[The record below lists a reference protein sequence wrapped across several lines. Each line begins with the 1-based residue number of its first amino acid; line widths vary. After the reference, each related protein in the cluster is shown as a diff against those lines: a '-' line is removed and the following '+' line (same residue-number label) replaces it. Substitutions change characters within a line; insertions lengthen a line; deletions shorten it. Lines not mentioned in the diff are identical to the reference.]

1 MLASPFYLHTWKK
14 FVDEG
19 VLDSNRINERIS
31 ESWHRCKQANVN
43 PHMNKGQKILSSN
56 FFQDQKKKSEIFL
69 DIAIPQLQN
78 MRRTIDELQMM
89 ALLIDPDGYVLSLS
103 GNQQTLK
110 RAKHINFIEGVKWT
124 EAAVGTNAIGT
135 ALQIE
140 EAIMISG
147 TEHYSVASHSWS
159 CAAAPIHN
167 DDGKLIGVLDF
178 SCPIEFSHPY
188 MLGMVTSIAHAI
200 ERECSIRVHQNEL
213 HLIHRF
219 LDVIDSDEQVVIC
232 NHRDVIVSASKK
244 VRERVS
250 NWSRMKL
257 EDLMQNGLKPK
268 LEVPIYSN
276 DRMIG
281 KCIYVKENKQGNV
294 FSTSPFINGVTFPG
308 VIGTSN
314 AFQHTLEEIK
324 LVSPTDASV
333 YVCGETGVGKEYV
346 ARAIHENSSRKNGP
360 FIAVNCGSLPKELM
374 ESELFGYAE
383 GAFTGARRQG
393 YKGKFEQADGGTIFL
408 DEIGEV
414 PPEMQVALL
423 RVLQERIVTPIG
435 SSKEVPVNIRI
446 ITATHKDLLRLV
458 EEGKFRQDLYY
469 RLHVYPLYVPSLI
482 ERKEDIPYFI
492 QDFCRRKN
500 WNVVF
505 PKNICNQLSQHA
517 WPGNI
522 RELLNVLERIYILS
536 QGREICGKQISFLLQ
551 TMMGNQNQLEL
562 QAENKTEHTLNFRE
576 KIQRD
581 SMIEALEKTNG
592 NVSLAS
598 KLLDVPRSTF
608 YKRMQKY
615 KLKSRFL

>member
-14 FVDEG
+14 FVNEG
-19 VLDSNRINERIS
+19 VLDSNRINQRIS

-43 PHMNKGQKILSSN
+43 PHMNKGQKVLSSN
-56 FFQDQKKKSEIFL
+56 IFREQKKKSEIFL
-69 DIAIPQLQN
+69 DIALPQIQN
-78 MRRTIDELQMM
+78 MRKTIDELQMM

-103 GNQQTLK
+103 GNKQTLK

-135 ALQIE
+135 ALEIE

-147 TEHYSVASHSWS
+147 TEHYSVVSHSWS

-167 DDGKLIGVLDF
+167 DDGKLIGILDF

-232 NHRDVIVSASKK
+232 NHRDVIVSASKS
-244 VRERVS
+244 VRERVT

-257 EDLMQNGLKPK
+257 EDLVHHGLETK
-268 LEVPIYSN
+268 LEIPVYSN
-276 DRMIG
+276 ERMIG
-281 KCIYVKENKQGNV
+281 KCMYLKENKQMNTYSA
-294 FSTSPFINGVTFPG
+294 FTFIKGITFPG
-308 VIGTSN
+308 VTGTSK

-346 ARAIHENSSRKNGP
+346 ARAIHENSPRKDEP

-393 YKGKFEQADGGTIFL
+393 YKGKFEQANGGTLFL

-423 RVLQERIVTPIG
+423 RVLQERTITPIG

-492 QDFCRRKN
+492 QHFCERKN

-505 PKNICNQLSQHA
+505 PKSIYNQFLQHT

-522 RELLNVLERIYILS
+522 RELVNVLERIYILS
-536 QGREICGKQISFLLQ
+536 QGREICEKQVAFLIQ
-551 TMMGNQNQLEL
+551 TMTGNQQQLEL
-562 QAENKTEHTLNFRE
+562 QVENKTEHTLNFRE

-592 NVSLAS
+592 NVSLAA
-598 KLLDVPRSTF
+598 KLLNVPRSTF

-615 KLKSRFL
+615 KL

>member
-14 FVDEG
+14 FIDEG
-19 VLDSNRINERIS
+19 VFDSNRINERIS
-31 ESWHRCKQANVN
+31 ESWHRCRQANVN
-43 PHMNKGQKILSSN
+43 PYMNKGQKILSSN

-69 DIAIPQLQN
+69 DIALPQIQN
-78 MRRTIDELQMM
+78 MRKTIDELQMM

-103 GNQQTLK
+103 GNKQTLK

-135 ALQIE
+135 ALEIE

-232 NHRDVIVSASKK
+232 NHRDVIVSASKS
-244 VRERVS
+244 VRERIN

-257 EDLMQNGLKPK
+257 EELMHHGLETK
-268 LEVPIYSN
+268 LEIPVYSN
-276 DRMIG
+276 ERMIG
-281 KCIYVKENKQGNV
+281 KCMYLKKNKQINTYSAFAFIKGIT
-294 FSTSPFINGVTFPG
+294 FSGVT
-308 VIGTSN
+308 GTSK

-346 ARAIHENSSRKNGP
+346 ARAIHENSLRKDGP

-374 ESELFGYAE
+374 ESELFGYVE

-393 YKGKFEQADGGTIFL
+393 YKGKFEQAHGGTLFL

-423 RVLQERIVTPIG
+423 RVLQERTITPIG

-482 ERKEDIPYFI
+482 ERKEDISYFI
-492 QDFCRRKN
+492 QHFCERKN

-505 PKNICNQLSQHA
+505 PKSICNQFLQHT

-522 RELLNVLERIYILS
+522 RELVNVLERIYILS
-536 QGREICGKQISFLLQ
+536 QGREICEKQVAFLLQ
-551 TMMGNQNQLEL
+551 TMMGNQQQLEL
-562 QAENKTEHTLNFRE
+562 QVENKTEHPLNFRE

-581 SMIEALEKTNG
+581 SMIEVLQKTNG
-592 NVSLAS
+592 NVSLAA

-615 KLKSRFL
+615 KL

>member
-14 FVDEG
+14 FVNEG
-19 VLDSNRINERIS
+19 VLDSNRINQRIS

-43 PHMNKGQKILSSN
+43 PHMNKGQKVLSSN
-56 FFQDQKKKSEIFL
+56 IFREQKKKSEIFL
-69 DIAIPQLQN
+69 DIALPQIQN
-78 MRRTIDELQMM
+78 MRKTIDELQMM

-103 GNQQTLK
+103 GNKQTLK

-135 ALQIE
+135 ALEIE

-147 TEHYSVASHSWS
+147 TEHYSVVSHSWS

-167 DDGKLIGVLDF
+167 DDGKLIGILDF

-232 NHRDVIVSASKK
+232 NHRDVIVSASKN
-244 VRERVS
+244 VRERVT

-257 EDLMQNGLKPK
+257 EDLVHHGLETK
-268 LEVPIYSN
+268 LEIPVYSN
-276 DRMIG
+276 ERMIG
-281 KCIYVKENKQGNV
+281 KCMYLKENKQMNTYSA
-294 FSTSPFINGVTFPG
+294 FTFIKGITFPG
-308 VIGTSN
+308 VTGTSK

-346 ARAIHENSSRKNGP
+346 ARAIHENSPRKDEP

-393 YKGKFEQADGGTIFL
+393 YKGKFEQANGGTLFL

-414 PPEMQVALL
+414 SPEMQVALL
-423 RVLQERIVTPIG
+423 RVLQERTITPIG

-492 QDFCRRKN
+492 QHFCERKN

-505 PKNICNQLSQHA
+505 PKSIYNQFLQHT

-522 RELLNVLERIYILS
+522 RELVNVLERIYILS
-536 QGREICGKQISFLLQ
+536 QGREICEKQVAFLIQ
-551 TMMGNQNQLEL
+551 TMTGNQQQLEL
-562 QAENKTEHTLNFRE
+562 QVENKTEHTLNFRE

-592 NVSLAS
+592 NVSLAA
-598 KLLDVPRSTF
+598 KLLNVPRSTF

-615 KLKSRFL
+615 KL

>member
-14 FVDEG
+14 FINEG

-69 DIAIPQLQN
+69 DIAIPQIQN
-78 MRRTIDELQMM
+78 MRKTIDELQMM

-103 GNQQTLK
+103 GNKQTLK

-135 ALQIE
+135 ALEIE

-147 TEHYSVASHSWS
+147 TEHYSVVSHSWS

-232 NHRDVIVSASKK
+232 NHRDVIVSASKS
-244 VRERVS
+244 VRERIN

-257 EDLMQNGLKPK
+257 EELMHHGLETK
-268 LEVPIYSN
+268 LEIPVYSN
-276 DRMIG
+276 ERMIG
-281 KCIYVKENKQGNV
+281 KCMYLKENEQMNTY
-294 FSTSPFINGVTFPG
+294 SALTFIKGITFPG
-308 VIGTSN
+308 VTGTSR

-346 ARAIHENSSRKNGP
+346 ARAIHENSPRKDGP
-360 FIAVNCGSLPKELM
+360 FIAVNCGSLPKELI

-393 YKGKFEQADGGTIFL
+393 YKGKFEQANGGTLFL

-414 PPEMQVALL
+414 SPEMQVALL
-423 RVLQERIVTPIG
+423 RVLQERTITPIG

-492 QDFCRRKN
+492 QRFCEQKN

-505 PKNICNQLSQHA
+505 PKSICNQFLQHT

-522 RELLNVLERIYILS
+522 RELVNALERIYILS
-536 QGREICGKQISFLLQ
+536 QGREICEKQVALLIQ
-551 TMMGNQNQLEL
+551 TMMGNQQQLEL
-562 QAENKTEHTLNFRE
+562 QVENKTEHTLNFRE

-581 SMIEALEKTNG
+581 SMIEALQKTNG
-592 NVSLAS
+592 NVSLAA

-615 KLKSRFL
+615 KL

>member
-43 PHMNKGQKILSSN
+43 PHMNKGQKILSSDI
-56 FFQDQKKKSEIFL
+56 FQDQKKKSEIFL
-69 DIAIPQLQN
+69 DIAIPQIQN
-78 MRRTIDELQMM
+78 MRKTIDELQMM

-159 CAAAPIHN
+159 CAASPIHN

-232 NHRDVIVSASKK
+232 NHRDVIVSASKR
-244 VRERVS
+244 VRERVC

-257 EDLMQNGLKPK
+257 EDLIHNGLKSK
-268 LEVPIYSN
+268 LEVPVYGN

-281 KCIYVKENKQGNV
+281 KCIYLKENKQANL
-294 FSTSPFINGVTFPG
+294 FSNFPFINGITFPG
-308 VIGTSN
+308 VIGTSSV
-314 AFQHTLEEIK
+314 FQHTLEEIK

-346 ARAIHENSSRKNGP
+346 ARAIHENSPRKNGP

-423 RVLQERIVTPIG
+423 RVLQERTVTPIG

-492 QDFCRRKN
+492 QHFCERKD

-505 PKNICNQLSQHA
+505 PKSICNQFLQHT

-536 QGREICGKQISFLLQ
+536 QGREICEKQISFLLQ
-551 TMMGNQNQLEL
+551 TMMGNQHQLEL

-592 NVSLAS
+592 NVSLAA

-608 YKRMQKY
+608 YKRMQKFR
-615 KLKSRFL
+615 L

>member
-14 FVDEG
+14 FIDKG

-56 FFQDQKKKSEIFL
+56 IFQEQKKKSEIFL
-69 DIAIPQLQN
+69 DIALPQIQN
-78 MRRTIDELQMM
+78 MRKTIDELQMM

-103 GNQQTLK
+103 GNKQTLK

-135 ALQIE
+135 ALEIE

-167 DDGKLIGVLDF
+167 DDGKLIGILDF

-232 NHRDVIVSASKK
+232 NHRDVIVSASKS
-244 VRERVS
+244 VRERVT

-257 EDLMQNGLKPK
+257 EDLMRYGLETK
-268 LEVPIYSN
+268 LEIPVYSN
-276 DRMIG
+276 ERMIG
-281 KCIYVKENKQGNV
+281 KCMYLKENKQMNTYSAFTFIKGIT
-294 FSTSPFINGVTFPG
+294 FSGVT
-308 VIGTSN
+308 GTSK

-346 ARAIHENSSRKNGP
+346 ARAIHENSPRKDGP

-393 YKGKFEQADGGTIFL
+393 YKGKFEQANGGTLFL

-414 PPEMQVALL
+414 PSEMQVALL
-423 RVLQERIVTPIG
+423 RVLQERTITPIG

-446 ITATHKDLLRLV
+446 ITATHKDLLRLA

-469 RLHVYPLYVPSLI
+469 RLHVYPLYVPSLL

-492 QDFCRRKN
+492 QHFCERKN

-505 PKNICNQLSQHA
+505 PKSICNQFLQHT

-522 RELLNVLERIYILS
+522 RELVNVLERIYILS
-536 QGREICGKQISFLLQ
+536 QGREICEKQVAFLLQ
-551 TMMGNQNQLEL
+551 TMMGNQQQLEL
-562 QAENKTEHTLNFRE
+562 QVENKTEHTLNFRE

-581 SMIEALEKTNG
+581 SMIEALQKTNG
-592 NVSLAS
+592 NVSLAA

-608 YKRMQKY
+608 YKRMQKFN
-615 KLKSRFL
+615 L

>member
-14 FVDEG
+14 FINEG

-69 DIAIPQLQN
+69 DIAIPQIQN
-78 MRRTIDELQMM
+78 MRKTIDELQMM

-103 GNQQTLK
+103 GNKQTLK

-135 ALQIE
+135 ALEIE

-147 TEHYSVASHSWS
+147 TEHYSVVSHSWS

-232 NHRDVIVSASKK
+232 NHRDVIVSASKS
-244 VRERVS
+244 VRERIN

-257 EDLMQNGLKPK
+257 EELMHHGLETK
-268 LEVPIYSN
+268 LEIPVYSN
-276 DRMIG
+276 ERMIG
-281 KCIYVKENKQGNV
+281 KCMYLKENEQMNTY
-294 FSTSPFINGVTFPG
+294 SALTFIKGITFPG
-308 VIGTSN
+308 VTGTSR

-346 ARAIHENSSRKNGP
+346 ARAIHENSPRKDGP
-360 FIAVNCGSLPKELM
+360 FIAVNCGSLPKELI

-393 YKGKFEQADGGTIFL
+393 YKGKFEQANGGTLFL

-423 RVLQERIVTPIG
+423 RVLQERTITPIG

-458 EEGKFRQDLYY
+458 EEGNFRQDLYY

-492 QDFCRRKN
+492 QHFCERKN

-505 PKNICNQLSQHA
+505 PKSICNQFSQHK

-536 QGREICGKQISFLLQ
+536 QGREICEKQICFLLQ
-551 TMMGNQNQLEL
+551 TMMGNQQQLEL
-562 QAENKTEHTLNFRE
+562 QVENKTEHTLNFRE

-581 SMIEALEKTNG
+581 SMIEALQKTNG
-592 NVSLAS
+592 NVSLAA

-615 KLKSRFL
+615 KL

>member
-14 FVDEG
+14 FVNEG
-19 VLDSNRINERIS
+19 VLDSNRINQRIS

-43 PHMNKGQKILSSN
+43 PYMNKGQKVLSSN
-56 FFQDQKKKSEIFL
+56 IFREQKKKSEIFL
-69 DIAIPQLQN
+69 DIALPQIQN
-78 MRRTIDELQMM
+78 MRKTIDELQMM

-103 GNQQTLK
+103 GNKQTLK

-124 EAAVGTNAIGT
+124 EAAVGTNAMGT
-135 ALQIE
+135 ALEIE

-147 TEHYSVASHSWS
+147 TEHYSVVSHSWS

-167 DDGKLIGVLDF
+167 DDGKLIGILDF

-232 NHRDVIVSASKK
+232 NHRDVIVSASKS
-244 VRERVS
+244 VRERVT

-257 EDLMQNGLKPK
+257 EDLVHHGLETK
-268 LEVPIYSN
+268 LEIPVYSN
-276 DRMIG
+276 ERMIG
-281 KCIYVKENKQGNV
+281 KCMYLKENKQMNTYSA
-294 FSTSPFINGVTFPG
+294 FTFIKGITFPG
-308 VIGTSN
+308 VTGTSK

-346 ARAIHENSSRKNGP
+346 ARAIHENSPRKDGP

-393 YKGKFEQADGGTIFL
+393 YKGKFEQANGGTLFL

-423 RVLQERIVTPIG
+423 RVLQERTITPIG

-492 QDFCRRKN
+492 QHFCERKN

-505 PKNICNQLSQHA
+505 PKSIYNQFLQHT

-522 RELLNVLERIYILS
+522 RELVNVLERIYILS
-536 QGREICGKQISFLLQ
+536 QGREICEKQVAFLIQ
-551 TMMGNQNQLEL
+551 TMTGNQQQLEL
-562 QAENKTEHTLNFRE
+562 QVENKTEHTLNFRE

-592 NVSLAS
+592 NVSLAA
-598 KLLDVPRSTF
+598 KLLNVPRSTF
-608 YKRMQKY
+608 YKRMQKH
-615 KLKSRFL
+615 KL

>member
-14 FVDEG
+14 FVNEG
-19 VLDSNRINERIS
+19 VLDSNRINQRIS

-43 PHMNKGQKILSSN
+43 PHMNKGQKVLSSN
-56 FFQDQKKKSEIFL
+56 IFREQKKKSEIFL
-69 DIAIPQLQN
+69 DIALPQIQN
-78 MRRTIDELQMM
+78 MRKTIDELQMM

-103 GNQQTLK
+103 GNKQTLK

-135 ALQIE
+135 ALEIE

-147 TEHYSVASHSWS
+147 TEHYSVVSHSWS

-167 DDGKLIGVLDF
+167 DDGKLIGILDF

-232 NHRDVIVSASKK
+232 NHRDVIVSASKS
-244 VRERVS
+244 VRERVT

-257 EDLMQNGLKPK
+257 EDLVHHGLETK
-268 LEVPIYSN
+268 LEIPVYSN
-276 DRMIG
+276 ERMIG
-281 KCIYVKENKQGNV
+281 KCMYLKENKQMNTYSA
-294 FSTSPFINGVTFPG
+294 FTFIKGITFPG
-308 VIGTSN
+308 VTGTSK

-346 ARAIHENSSRKNGP
+346 ARAIHENSPRKDGP

-393 YKGKFEQADGGTIFL
+393 YKGKFEQANGGTLFL

-423 RVLQERIVTPIG
+423 RVLQERTITPIG

-492 QDFCRRKN
+492 QHFCERKN

-505 PKNICNQLSQHA
+505 PKSIYNQFLQHT

-522 RELLNVLERIYILS
+522 RELVNVLERIYILS
-536 QGREICGKQISFLLQ
+536 QGREICEKQVAFLIQ
-551 TMMGNQNQLEL
+551 TMTGNQQQLEL
-562 QAENKTEHTLNFRE
+562 QVENKTEHTLNFRE

-581 SMIEALEKTNG
+581 SMIEALQKTNG
-592 NVSLAS
+592 NVSLAA

-615 KLKSRFL
+615 KL

>member
-14 FVDEG
+14 FINEG

-31 ESWHRCKQANVN
+31 ESWYRCKQANVN

-56 FFQDQKKKSEIFL
+56 IFQDQKKKSEIFL
-69 DIAIPQLQN
+69 DIALPQIQN
-78 MRRTIDELQMM
+78 MRKTIDELQMM

-103 GNQQTLK
+103 GNKQTLK

-135 ALQIE
+135 ALEIE

-147 TEHYSVASHSWS
+147 TEHYSVVSHSWS

-232 NHRDVIVSASKK
+232 NHRDVIVSASKS
-244 VRERVS
+244 VRERVT

-257 EDLMQNGLKPK
+257 EELVHHGLETK
-268 LEVPIYSN
+268 LEIPVYSN
-276 DRMIG
+276 ERMIG
-281 KCIYVKENKQGNV
+281 KCMYLKENKQMNTY
-294 FSTSPFINGVTFPG
+294 STFTFIKGITFPG
-308 VIGTSN
+308 VTGTSK

-346 ARAIHENSSRKNGP
+346 ARAIHENSPRKDGP

-393 YKGKFEQADGGTIFL
+393 YKGKFEQANGGTLFL

-423 RVLQERIVTPIG
+423 RVLQERTITPIG
-435 SSKEVPVNIRI
+435 SSKLVPVNIRI

-492 QDFCRRKN
+492 QHFCEQKN

-505 PKNICNQLSQHA
+505 PKSIYNQFLQHT

-522 RELLNVLERIYILS
+522 RELVNVLERIYILS
-536 QGREICGKQISFLLQ
+536 QGREICEKQVAFLLQ
-551 TMMGNQNQLEL
+551 TMMGNQQQLEL
-562 QAENKTEHTLNFRE
+562 QVETKTEQTLHFRE

-581 SMIEALEKTNG
+581 SMIEALQKTNG
-592 NVSLAS
+592 NVSLAA
-598 KLLDVPRSTF
+598 KLLNVPRSTF

-615 KLKSRFL
+615 KL

>member
-31 ESWHRCKQANVN
+31 ESWYRCKQANVN
-43 PHMNKGQKILSSN
+43 PHMNKGQKILSSDI
-56 FFQDQKKKSEIFL
+56 FQDQKKKSEIFL
-69 DIAIPQLQN
+69 DIAIPQIQN
-78 MRRTIDELQMM
+78 MRKTIDELQMM

-103 GNQQTLK
+103 GNKQTLQ
-110 RAKHINFIEGVKWT
+110 RAKHINFVEGVKWT

-135 ALQIE
+135 ALEIE

-213 HLIHRF
+213 QLIHRF
-219 LDVIDSDEQVVIC
+219 LDVIDSNEQVVIC
-232 NHRDVIVSASKK
+232 NHRDVIVSASKR
-244 VRERVS
+244 VRERVC

-257 EDLMQNGLKPK
+257 EDLMHYGLKTK
-268 LEVPIYSN
+268 LEVPVYSN
-276 DRMIG
+276 NRMIG
-281 KCIYVKENKQGNV
+281 KCIYVKENKQV
-294 FSTSPFINGVTFPG
+294 KSFSTSPFINGITFPG
-308 VIGTSN
+308 VIGTSS

-346 ARAIHENSSRKNGP
+346 ARAIHENSPRKDGP

-423 RVLQERIVTPIG
+423 RVLQERTVTPIG

-469 RLHVYPLYVPSLI
+469 RLHVYPLYVPTLI

-492 QDFCRRKN
+492 KHFCEQKN

-505 PKNICNQLSQHA
+505 PKSICNQFYQHT

-536 QGREICGKQISFLLQ
+536 QGQEICEKQISFLLQ
-551 TMMGNQNQLEL
+551 TMMGNQHQLAL
-562 QAENKTEHTLNFRE
+562 QAENKIENTLNFRE
-576 KIQRD
+576 RIQRD

-592 NVSLAS
+592 NVSLAA

-615 KLKSRFL
+615 KL

>member
-1 MLASPFYLHTWKK
+1 
-14 FVDEG
+14 
-19 VLDSNRINERIS
+19 RINERIS
-31 ESWHRCKQANVN
+31 ESWHRCRQANVN
-43 PHMNKGQKILSSN
+43 PYMNKGQKILSSN
-56 FFQDQKKKSEIFL
+56 VFQEQKKKSEIFL
-69 DIAIPQLQN
+69 DIALPQIQN
-78 MRRTIDELQMM
+78 MRKTIDELQMM

-103 GNQQTLK
+103 GNKQTLK

-135 ALQIE
+135 ALEIE

-232 NHRDVIVSASKK
+232 NHRDVIVSASKS
-244 VRERVS
+244 VRERIN

-257 EDLMQNGLKPK
+257 EELMHHGLETK
-268 LEVPIYSN
+268 LEIPVYSN
-276 DRMIG
+276 ERMIG
-281 KCIYVKENKQGNV
+281 KCMYLKKNKQINTYSAFAFIKGIT
-294 FSTSPFINGVTFPG
+294 FSGVT
-308 VIGTSN
+308 GTSK

-346 ARAIHENSSRKNGP
+346 ARAIHENSPRKDGP

-374 ESELFGYAE
+374 ESELFGYVE

-393 YKGKFEQADGGTIFL
+393 YKGKFEQAHGGTLFL

-423 RVLQERIVTPIG
+423 RVLQERTITPIG

-482 ERKEDIPYFI
+482 ERKEDISYFI
-492 QDFCRRKN
+492 QHFCERKN

-505 PKNICNQLSQHA
+505 PKSICNQFLQHT

-522 RELLNVLERIYILS
+522 RELVNVLERIYILS
-536 QGREICGKQISFLLQ
+536 QGREICEKQVAFLLQ
-551 TMMGNQNQLEL
+551 TMMGNQQQLEL
-562 QAENKTEHTLNFRE
+562 QVENKTEHPLNFRE

-581 SMIEALEKTNG
+581 SMIEVLQKTNG
-592 NVSLAS
+592 NVSLAA

-615 KLKSRFL
+615 KL

>member
-14 FVDEG
+14 FVNEG
-19 VLDSNRINERIS
+19 VLDSNRINQRIS

-43 PHMNKGQKILSSN
+43 PHMNKGQKVLSSN
-56 FFQDQKKKSEIFL
+56 IFREQKKKSEIFF
-69 DIAIPQLQN
+69 DIALPQIQN
-78 MRRTIDELQMM
+78 MRKTIDELQMM

-103 GNQQTLK
+103 GNKQTLK

-135 ALQIE
+135 ALEIE

-147 TEHYSVASHSWS
+147 TEHYSVVSHSWS

-167 DDGKLIGVLDF
+167 DDGKLIGILDF

-232 NHRDVIVSASKK
+232 NHRDVIVSASKS
-244 VRERVS
+244 VRERVT

-257 EDLMQNGLKPK
+257 EDLVHHGLETK
-268 LEVPIYSN
+268 LEIPVYSN
-276 DRMIG
+276 ERMIG
-281 KCIYVKENKQGNV
+281 KCMYLKENKQMNTYSA
-294 FSTSPFINGVTFPG
+294 FTFIKGTTFPG
-308 VIGTSN
+308 VTGTSK

-346 ARAIHENSSRKNGP
+346 ARAIHENSPRKDGP

-393 YKGKFEQADGGTIFL
+393 YKGKFEQANGGTLFL

-423 RVLQERIVTPIG
+423 RVLQERTITPIG

-469 RLHVYPLYVPSLI
+469 RLHVYPLYVPSLL

-492 QDFCRRKN
+492 QHFCERKN

-505 PKNICNQLSQHA
+505 PKSICNQFLQHT

-522 RELLNVLERIYILS
+522 RELVNVLERIYILS
-536 QGREICGKQISFLLQ
+536 QGREICEKQVAFLIQ
-551 TMMGNQNQLEL
+551 TMMGNQQQLEL
-562 QAENKTEHTLNFRE
+562 QVENKTEHTLNFRK

-581 SMIEALEKTNG
+581 SMIEALQKTNG
-592 NVSLAS
+592 NVSLAA

-615 KLKSRFL
+615 KL

>member
-19 VLDSNRINERIS
+19 VLDSNRINDRIS
-31 ESWHRCKQANVN
+31 ESWYRCKQANVN
-43 PHMNKGQKILSSN
+43 PHMNKGQKIFSSN
-56 FFQDQKKKSEIFL
+56 VFQDQKKKSEIFL
-69 DIAIPQLQN
+69 DIAIPQIQN
-78 MRRTIDELQMM
+78 MRKTIDELQMM

-232 NHRDVIVSASKK
+232 NHRDVIVSASKS

-268 LEVPIYSN
+268 LEVPVYSN

-281 KCIYVKENKQGNV
+281 KCIYVKVNKQGNV
-294 FSTSPFINGVTFPG
+294 FSTSPFISGITFHG

-346 ARAIHENSSRKNGP
+346 ARAIHENSPRKNGP

-423 RVLQERIVTPIG
+423 RVLQERTVTPIG
-435 SSKEVPVNIRI
+435 GSKEVPVNIRI

-492 QDFCRRKN
+492 QHFCKQKD

-505 PKNICNQLSQHA
+505 PKRICNQFSQHT

-536 QGREICGKQISFLLQ
+536 QGREICEKQISFLLQ
-551 TMMGNQNQLEL
+551 TMMGNQHQLAL
-562 QAENKTEHTLNFRE
+562 QAENKTEHTLNSRE

-592 NVSLAS
+592 NVSLAA

-615 KLKSRFL
+615 KL

>member
-14 FVDEG
+14 FINEG

-43 PHMNKGQKILSSN
+43 PHMNKGQKILSSI

-69 DIAIPQLQN
+69 DIAIPQIQN
-78 MRRTIDELQMM
+78 MRKTIDELQMM

-103 GNQQTLK
+103 GNKQTLK

-135 ALQIE
+135 ALEIE

-147 TEHYSVASHSWS
+147 TEHYSVVSHSWS

-232 NHRDVIVSASKK
+232 NHRDVIVSASKS
-244 VRERVS
+244 VRERIN

-257 EDLMQNGLKPK
+257 EELMHHGLETK
-268 LEVPIYSN
+268 LEIPVYSN
-276 DRMIG
+276 ERMIG
-281 KCIYVKENKQGNV
+281 KCMYLKENEQMNTY
-294 FSTSPFINGVTFPG
+294 SALTFIKGITFPG
-308 VIGTSN
+308 VTGTSR

-346 ARAIHENSSRKNGP
+346 ARAIHENSPRKDGP
-360 FIAVNCGSLPKELM
+360 FIAVNCGSLPKELI

-393 YKGKFEQADGGTIFL
+393 YKGKFEQANGGTLFL

-414 PPEMQVALL
+414 SPEMQVALL
-423 RVLQERIVTPIG
+423 RVLQERTITPIG

-492 QDFCRRKN
+492 QHFCEQKN

-505 PKNICNQLSQHA
+505 PKSICNQFLQHT

-522 RELLNVLERIYILS
+522 RELVNALERIYILS
-536 QGREICGKQISFLLQ
+536 QGREICEKQVALLIQ
-551 TMMGNQNQLEL
+551 TMMGNQQQLEL
-562 QAENKTEHTLNFRE
+562 QVENKTEHTLNFRE

-581 SMIEALEKTNG
+581 SMIEALQKTNG
-592 NVSLAS
+592 NVSLAA

-615 KLKSRFL
+615 KL

>member
-14 FVDEG
+14 FINEG

-43 PHMNKGQKILSSN
+43 PHMNKGQKILSSI

-69 DIAIPQLQN
+69 DIAIPQIQN
-78 MRRTIDELQMM
+78 MRKTIDELQMM

-103 GNQQTLK
+103 GNKQTLK

-135 ALQIE
+135 ALEIE

-232 NHRDVIVSASKK
+232 NHRDVIVSASKS
-244 VRERVS
+244 VRERIN

-257 EDLMQNGLKPK
+257 EELMHHGLETK
-268 LEVPIYSN
+268 LEIPVYSN
-276 DRMIG
+276 ERMIG
-281 KCIYVKENKQGNV
+281 KCMYLKENKQMNTY
-294 FSTSPFINGVTFPG
+294 SALTFIKGITFPG
-308 VIGTSN
+308 VTGTSK

-324 LVSPTDASV
+324 LVSPTEASV

-346 ARAIHENSSRKNGP
+346 ARAIHENSPRKDGP

-393 YKGKFEQADGGTIFL
+393 YKGKFEQANGGTLFL

-423 RVLQERIVTPIG
+423 RVLQERTITPIG

-492 QDFCRRKN
+492 QHFCERKN

-505 PKNICNQLSQHA
+505 PKSICNQFLQHT

-522 RELLNVLERIYILS
+522 RELVNALERIYILS
-536 QGREICGKQISFLLQ
+536 QGREICEKQVALLIQ
-551 TMMGNQNQLEL
+551 TMMGNQQQLEL
-562 QAENKTEHTLNFRE
+562 QVENKTEHTLNFRE

-581 SMIEALEKTNG
+581 SMIEALQKTNG
-592 NVSLAS
+592 NVSLAA

-615 KLKSRFL
+615 KL

>member
-31 ESWHRCKQANVN
+31 ESWYRCKQANVN

-56 FFQDQKKKSEIFL
+56 IFQDQKKKSEIFL
-69 DIAIPQLQN
+69 DIAIPQIQN
-78 MRRTIDELQMM
+78 MRKTIDELQMM

-103 GNQQTLK
+103 GNEQTLK

-135 ALQIE
+135 ALEIE

-219 LDVIDSDEQVVIC
+219 LDVIDSNEQVVIC
-232 NHRDVIVSASKK
+232 NHRNVIVSASKRI
-244 VRERVS
+244 RERVT

-257 EDLMQNGLKPK
+257 EDLMYYGLKTK
-268 LEVPIYSN
+268 LEVPVYSN
-276 DRMIG
+276 NRMIG
-281 KCIYVKENKQGNV
+281 KCIYVKENKQEKV
-294 FSTSPFINGVTFPG
+294 FSTSLFINGITFPG
-308 VIGTSN
+308 VIGTSD

-346 ARAIHENSSRKNGP
+346 ARAIHENSPRKNGP
-360 FIAVNCGSLPKELM
+360 FIAVNCGALPKELM

-423 RVLQERIVTPIG
+423 RVLQERTVTPIG

-492 QDFCRRKN
+492 QHFCERKN

-505 PKNICNQLSQHA
+505 PKSICNQFSQHT

-522 RELLNVLERIYILS
+522 RELLNALERIYILS
-536 QGREICGKQISFLLQ
+536 QGREICEKQISFLLQ
-551 TMMGNQNQLEL
+551 TMMRNQHQLEL
-562 QAENKTEHTLNFRE
+562 QTENKTEDTLNFRE

-592 NVSLAS
+592 NVSLAA

-615 KLKSRFL
+615 EL

>member
-14 FVDEG
+14 FIDEG
-19 VLDSNRINERIS
+19 VLDSNRMNERIS

-56 FFQDQKKKSEIFL
+56 IFQDQKKKSEIFL

-78 MRRTIDELQMM
+78 MRKTIDELQMM
-89 ALLIDPDGYVLSLS
+89 ALLINPDGYVLSLS

-188 MLGMVTSIAHAI
+188 MLGIVTSIAHAI

-257 EDLMQNGLKPK
+257 EDLMQHGLKPK
-268 LEVPIYSN
+268 LEVPVYSN

-281 KCIYVKENKQGNV
+281 KCIYVQENKQGNL
-294 FSTSPFINGVTFPG
+294 FSASPFINGITFPG

-346 ARAIHENSSRKNGP
+346 ARAIHENSPRKNGP

-423 RVLQERIVTPIG
+423 RVLQERTVTPIG

-492 QDFCRRKN
+492 QDFCERKN

-505 PKNICNQLSQHA
+505 PKSICNQFSQHK

-536 QGREICGKQISFLLQ
+536 QGREICEKQISFLLQ
-551 TMMGNQNQLEL
+551 TMMGNQHQLAL
-562 QAENKTEHTLNFRE
+562 QTENKTEHTLNFRE

-592 NVSLAS
+592 NVSLAA

-615 KLKSRFL
+615 KL

>member
-56 FFQDQKKKSEIFL
+56 IFQDQKKKSEIFL

-78 MRRTIDELQMM
+78 MRKTIDELQMM

-135 ALQIE
+135 AIQIE

-232 NHRDVIVSASKK
+232 NHRDVIVSASKS

-257 EDLMQNGLKPK
+257 EDLMQYGLKSK
-268 LEVPIYSN
+268 LEVPVYSN

-281 KCIYVKENKQGNV
+281 KCMYVKEHKQGNV
-294 FSTSPFINGVTFPG
+294 FSTSSFINGINFPG

-346 ARAIHENSSRKNGP
+346 ARAIHENSPRKNGP

-393 YKGKFEQADGGTIFL
+393 YKGKFEQADEGTIFL

-423 RVLQERIVTPIG
+423 RVLQERTVTPIG
-435 SSKEVPVNIRI
+435 SSKEVPLNIRI

-492 QDFCRRKN
+492 EHFCERKN

-505 PKNICNQLSQHA
+505 PKSICNQFLQHT

-536 QGREICGKQISFLLQ
+536 QGREICEKQIFFLLQ
-551 TMMGNQNQLEL
+551 TMMGNQHQLTL

-581 SMIEALEKTNG
+581 SMIEALEKTKG
-592 NVSLAS
+592 NVSLAA

-608 YKRMQKY
+608 YKRMQKF
-615 KLKSRFL
+615 KL

>member
-14 FVDEG
+14 FIDEG
-19 VLDSNRINERIS
+19 VFDSNRINERIS
-31 ESWHRCKQANVN
+31 ESWHRCRQANVN
-43 PHMNKGQKILSSN
+43 PYMNKGQKILSSN
-56 FFQDQKKKSEIFL
+56 VFQEQKKKSEIFL
-69 DIAIPQLQN
+69 DIALPQIQN
-78 MRRTIDELQMM
+78 MRKTIDELQMM

-103 GNQQTLK
+103 GNKQTLK

-135 ALQIE
+135 ALEIE

-232 NHRDVIVSASKK
+232 NHRDVIVSASKS
-244 VRERVS
+244 VRERIN

-257 EDLMQNGLKPK
+257 EELMHHGLETK
-268 LEVPIYSN
+268 LEIPVYSN
-276 DRMIG
+276 ERMIG
-281 KCIYVKENKQGNV
+281 KCMYLKKNKQINTYSAFAFIKGIT
-294 FSTSPFINGVTFPG
+294 FSGVT
-308 VIGTSN
+308 GTSK

-346 ARAIHENSSRKNGP
+346 ARAIHENSPRKDGP

-374 ESELFGYAE
+374 ESELFGYVE

-393 YKGKFEQADGGTIFL
+393 YKGKFEQANGGTLFL

-423 RVLQERIVTPIG
+423 RVLQERTITPIG

-492 QDFCRRKN
+492 QHFCERKN

-505 PKNICNQLSQHA
+505 PKSICNQFLQHT

-522 RELLNVLERIYILS
+522 RELVNVLERIYILS
-536 QGREICGKQISFLLQ
+536 QGREICEKQVAFLIQ
-551 TMMGNQNQLEL
+551 TMMGNQQQLEL
-562 QAENKTEHTLNFRE
+562 QVENKTEHTLNFRG

-581 SMIEALEKTNG
+581 SMIEALQKTNG
-592 NVSLAS
+592 NVSLAA

-615 KLKSRFL
+615 KL

>member
-14 FVDEG
+14 FIDEG
-19 VLDSNRINERIS
+19 VLDSNRMNERIS

-56 FFQDQKKKSEIFL
+56 IFQDQKKKSEIFL

-78 MRRTIDELQMM
+78 MRKTIDELQMM

-188 MLGMVTSIAHAI
+188 MLGIVTSIAHAI

-257 EDLMQNGLKPK
+257 EDLMQHGLKPK
-268 LEVPIYSN
+268 LEVPVYSN

-281 KCIYVKENKQGNV
+281 KCIYVQENKQGNL
-294 FSTSPFINGVTFPG
+294 FSASPFINGITFPG

-346 ARAIHENSSRKNGP
+346 ARAIHENSPRKNGP

-423 RVLQERIVTPIG
+423 RVLQERTVTPIG

-492 QDFCRRKN
+492 QDFCERKN

-505 PKNICNQLSQHA
+505 PKSICNQFSQHK

-536 QGREICGKQISFLLQ
+536 QGREICEKQISFLLQ
-551 TMMGNQNQLEL
+551 TMMGNQHQLAL
-562 QAENKTEHTLNFRE
+562 QTENKTEHTLNFRE

-592 NVSLAS
+592 NVSLAA

-615 KLKSRFL
+615 KL

>member
-19 VLDSNRINERIS
+19 VLDSNRMNERIS
-31 ESWHRCKQANVN
+31 ESWYRCKQANVN

-56 FFQDQKKKSEIFL
+56 IFQDQKKKSEIFL
-69 DIAIPQLQN
+69 DIAIPQIQN
-78 MRRTIDELQMM
+78 MRKTIDELQMM

-147 TEHYSVASHSWS
+147 TEHYSIASHSWS

-232 NHRDVIVSASKK
+232 NHRDVIVSASKS

-268 LEVPIYSN
+268 LEVPVYSK

-294 FSTSPFINGVTFPG
+294 FSTSPFINGITFPG

-314 AFQHTLEEIK
+314 VFQHTLEEIK

-346 ARAIHENSSRKNGP
+346 ARAIHENSPRKNGP

-423 RVLQERIVTPIG
+423 RVLQERTVTPIG

-469 RLHVYPLYVPSLI
+469 RLHVYPLYVPTLI

-492 QDFCRRKN
+492 KHFCEQKN

-505 PKNICNQLSQHA
+505 PKSICNQFYQHT

-522 RELLNVLERIYILS
+522 RELINALERIYILS
-536 QGREICGKQISFLLQ
+536 QGREIYEKQISFLLQ
-551 TMMGNQNQLEL
+551 TMIGNQHQLAL
-562 QAENKTEHTLNFRE
+562 QVENKPEHTLNFRE

-592 NVSLAS
+592 NVSLAA

-615 KLKSRFL
+615 KL

>member
-14 FVDEG
+14 FINEG

-43 PHMNKGQKILSSN
+43 PHMNKGQKILSSS

-69 DIAIPQLQN
+69 DIAIPQIQN
-78 MRRTIDELQMM
+78 MRKTIDELQMM

-103 GNQQTLK
+103 GNKQTLK

-135 ALQIE
+135 ALEIE

-147 TEHYSVASHSWS
+147 TEHYSVVSHSWS

-232 NHRDVIVSASKK
+232 NHRDVIVSASKS
-244 VRERVS
+244 VRERIN

-257 EDLMQNGLKPK
+257 EELMHHGLETK
-268 LEVPIYSN
+268 LEIPVYGN
-276 DRMIG
+276 ERMIG
-281 KCIYVKENKQGNV
+281 KCMYLKENEQMNTY
-294 FSTSPFINGVTFPG
+294 SALTFIKGITFPG
-308 VIGTSN
+308 VTGTSR

-346 ARAIHENSSRKNGP
+346 ARAIHENSPRKDGP
-360 FIAVNCGSLPKELM
+360 FIAVNCGSLPKELI

-393 YKGKFEQADGGTIFL
+393 YKGKFEQANGGTLFL

-423 RVLQERIVTPIG
+423 RVLQERTITPIG

-492 QDFCRRKN
+492 QHFCEQKN

-505 PKNICNQLSQHA
+505 PKSICNQFLQHT

-522 RELLNVLERIYILS
+522 RELVNALERIYILS
-536 QGREICGKQISFLLQ
+536 QGREICEKQVALLIQ
-551 TMMGNQNQLEL
+551 TMMGNQQQLEL
-562 QAENKTEHTLNFRE
+562 QVENKTEHTLNFRE
-576 KIQRD
+576 KIKRD
-581 SMIEALEKTNG
+581 SMIEALQKTNG
-592 NVSLAS
+592 NVSLAA

-615 KLKSRFL
+615 KL

>member
-1 MLASPFYLHTWKK
+1 
-14 FVDEG
+14 
-19 VLDSNRINERIS
+19 
-31 ESWHRCKQANVN
+31 
-43 PHMNKGQKILSSN
+43 MNKGQKILSSN
-56 FFQDQKKKSEIFL
+56 IFQDQKKKSEIFL
-69 DIAIPQLQN
+69 DIAIPQIQN
-78 MRRTIDELQMM
+78 MRKTIDELQMM

-103 GNQQTLK
+103 GNEQTLK

-135 ALQIE
+135 ALEIE

-257 EDLMQNGLKPK
+257 EDLIQNGLKPK
-268 LEVPIYSN
+268 LEVPVYSN

-294 FSTSPFINGVTFPG
+294 LSTSPFINGITFPG

-346 ARAIHENSSRKNGP
+346 ARAIHENSPRKNGP

-383 GAFTGARRQG
+383 GAFTGARRHG

-423 RVLQERIVTPIG
+423 RVLQERTVTPIG
-435 SSKEVPVNIRI
+435 SSKEIPVNIRI

-492 QDFCRRKN
+492 QHFCERKN
-500 WNVVF
+500 WNVAF
-505 PKNICNQLSQHA
+505 SKSICNQFSQHT

-522 RELLNVLERIYILS
+522 RELLNALERIYILS
-536 QGREICGKQISFLLQ
+536 QGREICEKQISFLLQ
-551 TMMGNQNQLEL
+551 TMMRNQHQLEL
-562 QAENKTEHTLNFRE
+562 QTENKTEDTLNFRE

-592 NVSLAS
+592 NVSLAA

-615 KLKSRFL
+615 KL

>member
-31 ESWHRCKQANVN
+31 ESWYRCKQANVN

-56 FFQDQKKKSEIFL
+56 IFQDQKKKSEIFL
-69 DIAIPQLQN
+69 DIAIPQIQN
-78 MRRTIDELQMM
+78 MRKTIDELQMM

-103 GNQQTLK
+103 GNEQTLK

-135 ALQIE
+135 ALEIE

-268 LEVPIYSN
+268 LEVPVYSN

-294 FSTSPFINGVTFPG
+294 FSTSPFINGITFPG

-346 ARAIHENSSRKNGP
+346 ARAIHENSPRKNGP
-360 FIAVNCGSLPKELM
+360 FIAVNCGALPKELM

-423 RVLQERIVTPIG
+423 RVLQERTVIPIG
-435 SSKEVPVNIRI
+435 GSKEVPVNIRI

-492 QDFCRRKN
+492 QHFCERKN
-500 WNVVF
+500 WNIVF
-505 PKNICNQLSQHA
+505 PKSICNQFSQHT

-522 RELLNVLERIYILS
+522 RELLNALERIYILS
-536 QGREICGKQISFLLQ
+536 QGREICEKQISFLLQ
-551 TMMGNQNQLEL
+551 TMMRNQHQLEL
-562 QAENKTEHTLNFRE
+562 QTENKTEDTLNFRE

-592 NVSLAS
+592 NVSLAA

-615 KLKSRFL
+615 KL

>member
-1 MLASPFYLHTWKK
+1 MLASPFYLHAWKK
-14 FVDEG
+14 FVNEG
-19 VLDSNRINERIS
+19 VLDSNRINQRIS

-43 PHMNKGQKILSSN
+43 PHMNKGQKVLSSHI
-56 FFQDQKKKSEIFL
+56 FREQKKKSEIFL
-69 DIAIPQLQN
+69 DIALPQIQN
-78 MRRTIDELQMM
+78 LRKTIDELQMM

-103 GNQQTLK
+103 GNKQTLK

-135 ALQIE
+135 ALEIE

-167 DDGKLIGVLDF
+167 DDGKLIGILDF

-232 NHRDVIVSASKK
+232 NHRDVIVSASKS
-244 VRERVS
+244 VRERVT

-257 EDLMQNGLKPK
+257 EDLVHHGLETK
-268 LEVPIYSN
+268 LEIPVYSN
-276 DRMIG
+276 ERMIG
-281 KCIYVKENKQGNV
+281 KCMYLKENKQMNTYSA
-294 FSTSPFINGVTFPG
+294 FTFIKGITFPG
-308 VIGTSN
+308 VTGTSK

-346 ARAIHENSSRKNGP
+346 ARAIHENSPRKDGP

-393 YKGKFEQADGGTIFL
+393 YKGKFEQANGGTLFL

-423 RVLQERIVTPIG
+423 RVLQERTITPIG

-492 QDFCRRKN
+492 QHFCERKN

-505 PKNICNQLSQHA
+505 PKSIYNQFLQHT

-522 RELLNVLERIYILS
+522 RELVNVLERIYILS
-536 QGREICGKQISFLLQ
+536 QGREICEKQVAFLIQ
-551 TMMGNQNQLEL
+551 TMMGNQQQLEL
-562 QAENKTEHTLNFRE
+562 QVENKTEHTLNFRE

-581 SMIEALEKTNG
+581 SMIEALQKTNG
-592 NVSLAS
+592 NVSLAA

-615 KLKSRFL
+615 KL

>member
-14 FVDEG
+14 FINEG
-19 VLDSNRINERIS
+19 VLDSKRINERIS

-43 PHMNKGQKILSSN
+43 PHMNKGQKILSSI

-69 DIAIPQLQN
+69 DIAIPQIQN
-78 MRRTIDELQMM
+78 MRKTIDELQMM

-103 GNQQTLK
+103 GNKQTLK

-135 ALQIE
+135 ALEIE

-147 TEHYSVASHSWS
+147 TEHYSVLSHSWS

-232 NHRDVIVSASKK
+232 NHRDVIVSASKS
-244 VRERVS
+244 VRERIN

-257 EDLMQNGLKPK
+257 EELMHHGLETK
-268 LEVPIYSN
+268 LEIPAYSN
-276 DRMIG
+276 ERMIG
-281 KCIYVKENKQGNV
+281 KCMYLKENEQMNTY
-294 FSTSPFINGVTFPG
+294 SALTFIKGITFPG
-308 VIGTSN
+308 VTGTSR

-324 LVSPTDASV
+324 LVSTTDASV

-346 ARAIHENSSRKNGP
+346 ARAIHENSPRKDGP

-393 YKGKFEQADGGTIFL
+393 YKGKFEQANGGTLFL

-423 RVLQERIVTPIG
+423 RVLQERTITPIG

-492 QDFCRRKN
+492 QHFCEQKN

-505 PKNICNQLSQHA
+505 PKSICNQFLQHT

-522 RELLNVLERIYILS
+522 RELVNALERIYILS
-536 QGREICGKQISFLLQ
+536 QGREICEKQVALLIQ
-551 TMMGNQNQLEL
+551 TMMGNQQQLEL
-562 QAENKTEHTLNFRE
+562 QVENKTEHTLNFRE

-581 SMIEALEKTNG
+581 SMIEALQKTNG
-592 NVSLAS
+592 NVSLAA
-598 KLLDVPRSTF
+598 KLLDV
-608 YKRMQKY
+608 
-615 KLKSRFL
+615 

>member
-31 ESWHRCKQANVN
+31 ESWYRCRHANVN

-56 FFQDQKKKSEIFL
+56 IFQDQKKKSEIFL
-69 DIAIPQLQN
+69 DIAIPQIQN
-78 MRRTIDELQMM
+78 MRKTIDELQMM

-103 GNQQTLK
+103 GNKQTLQ
-110 RAKHINFIEGVKWT
+110 RAKHINFVEGVKWT

-135 ALQIE
+135 ALEIE

-213 HLIHRF
+213 QLIHRF
-219 LDVIDSDEQVVIC
+219 LDVIDSNEQVVIC
-232 NHRDVIVSASKK
+232 NHRDVIVSASKR
-244 VRERVS
+244 VRERVC

-257 EDLMQNGLKPK
+257 ADLMHYGLKTK
-268 LEVPIYSN
+268 LEVPVYSN
-276 DRMIG
+276 NRMIG
-281 KCIYVKENKQGNV
+281 KCIYVKENKQV
-294 FSTSPFINGVTFPG
+294 KSFSTSPFINGITFPG
-308 VIGTSN
+308 VIGTSS

-346 ARAIHENSSRKNGP
+346 ARAIHENSPRKNGP

-423 RVLQERIVTPIG
+423 RVLQERTVTPIG

-469 RLHVYPLYVPSLI
+469 RLHVYPLYVPTLI

-492 QDFCRRKN
+492 KHFCEQKN

-505 PKNICNQLSQHA
+505 PKSICNQFYQHT

-536 QGREICGKQISFLLQ
+536 QGQEICEKQISFLLQ
-551 TMMGNQNQLEL
+551 TMMGNQHQLAL
-562 QAENKTEHTLNFRE
+562 QAENKIENTLNFRE
-576 KIQRD
+576 RIQRD

-592 NVSLAS
+592 NVSLAA

-615 KLKSRFL
+615 KL

>member
-14 FVDEG
+14 FIDEG

-56 FFQDQKKKSEIFL
+56 FFQEQKKKSEIFL
-69 DIAIPQLQN
+69 DIALPQIQN
-78 MRRTIDELQMM
+78 MRKTIDELQMM

-103 GNQQTLK
+103 GNKQTLK

-135 ALQIE
+135 ALEIE

-147 TEHYSVASHSWS
+147 TEHYSVVSHSWS

-167 DDGKLIGVLDF
+167 DDGKLIGVLNF

-188 MLGMVTSIAHAI
+188 MLGMVTSMAHAI

-232 NHRDVIVSASKK
+232 NHRDVIVSASKS
-244 VRERVS
+244 VRERIN

-257 EDLMQNGLKPK
+257 EELMHHGLETK
-268 LEVPIYSN
+268 LEIPVYSN
-276 DRMIG
+276 ERMIG
-281 KCIYVKENKQGNV
+281 KCMYLKENKQMNTYSALTFIKGIT
-294 FSTSPFINGVTFPG
+294 FSGVT
-308 VIGTSN
+308 GTSR

-346 ARAIHENSSRKNGP
+346 ARAIHENSPRKDGP

-393 YKGKFEQADGGTIFL
+393 YKGKFEQANGGTLFL

-423 RVLQERIVTPIG
+423 RVLQERTITPIG
-435 SSKEVPVNIRI
+435 SSKLVPVNIRI

-492 QDFCRRKN
+492 QHFCERKN

-505 PKNICNQLSQHA
+505 PKSIYNQFLQHT

-522 RELLNVLERIYILS
+522 RELVNVLERIYILS
-536 QGREICGKQISFLLQ
+536 QGREICEKQVAFLIQ
-551 TMMGNQNQLEL
+551 TMMGSERQSQL
-562 QAENKTEHTLNFRE
+562 QTENNEEHTLSFRE
-576 KIQRD
+576 RIQHD
-581 SMIEALEKTNG
+581 SMIEALQKTNG
-592 NVSLAS
+592 NVSLAA

-608 YKRMQKY
+608 YKRMQKFN
-615 KLKSRFL
+615 L

>member
-19 VLDSNRINERIS
+19 VLDSNRMNERIS

-56 FFQDQKKKSEIFL
+56 IFQDQKKKSEIFL

-78 MRRTIDELQMM
+78 MRKTIDELQMM
-89 ALLIDPDGYVLSLS
+89 ALLIDPNGYVLSLS

-178 SCPIEFSHPY
+178 SCAIEFSHPY

-268 LEVPIYSN
+268 LEVPVYSN

-281 KCIYVKENKQGNV
+281 KCIYVQENKQGNL
-294 FSTSPFINGVTFPG
+294 FSASPFINGITFPG
-308 VIGTSN
+308 IIGTSN

-324 LVSPTDASV
+324 LVSPTEASV
-333 YVCGETGVGKEYV
+333 YVWGETGVGKEYV
-346 ARAIHENSSRKNGP
+346 ARAIHENSPRKNGP

-383 GAFTGARRQG
+383 GAFTGAQRQG

-423 RVLQERIVTPIG
+423 RVLQERTVTPIG

-492 QDFCRRKN
+492 QDFCERKN

-505 PKNICNQLSQHA
+505 PKSICNQFSQHT

-536 QGREICGKQISFLLQ
+536 QGREICEKQISFLLQ
-551 TMMGNQNQLEL
+551 TMMGNQHQLAL
-562 QAENKTEHTLNFRE
+562 QTENKTEHTLNFRE

-592 NVSLAS
+592 NVSLAA

-615 KLKSRFL
+615 KL

>member
-14 FVDEG
+14 FINEG

-69 DIAIPQLQN
+69 DIAIPQIQN
-78 MRRTIDELQMM
+78 MRKTIDELQMM

-103 GNQQTLK
+103 GNKQTLK

-135 ALQIE
+135 ALEIE

-147 TEHYSVASHSWS
+147 TEHYSVVSHSWS

-232 NHRDVIVSASKK
+232 NHRDVIVSASKS
-244 VRERVS
+244 VRERIN

-257 EDLMQNGLKPK
+257 EELMHHGLETK
-268 LEVPIYSN
+268 LEIPVYSN
-276 DRMIG
+276 ERMIG
-281 KCIYVKENKQGNV
+281 KCMYLKENEQMNTY
-294 FSTSPFINGVTFPG
+294 SALTFIKGITFPG
-308 VIGTSN
+308 VTGTSR

-346 ARAIHENSSRKNGP
+346 ARAIHENSPRKDGP

-393 YKGKFEQADGGTIFL
+393 YKGKFEQANGGTLFL

-423 RVLQERIVTPIG
+423 RVLQERTITPIG
-435 SSKEVPVNIRI
+435 SSKLVPVNIRI

-492 QDFCRRKN
+492 QHFCEQKN

-505 PKNICNQLSQHA
+505 PKSICNQFLQHT

-522 RELLNVLERIYILS
+522 RELVNALERIYILS
-536 QGREICGKQISFLLQ
+536 QGREICEKQVALLIQ
-551 TMMGNQNQLEL
+551 TMMGNQQQLEL
-562 QAENKTEHTLNFRE
+562 QVENKTEHTLNFRE

-581 SMIEALEKTNG
+581 SMIEALQKTNG
-592 NVSLAS
+592 NVSLAA
-598 KLLDVPRSTF
+598 KLLNVPRSTF

-615 KLKSRFL
+615 KL

>member
-31 ESWHRCKQANVN
+31 ESWYRCKQANVN
-43 PHMNKGQKILSSN
+43 PHTNKGQKILSSDI
-56 FFQDQKKKSEIFL
+56 FQDQKKKSEIFL
-69 DIAIPQLQN
+69 DIAIPQIQN
-78 MRRTIDELQMM
+78 MRKTIDELQMM

-135 ALQIE
+135 ALEIE

-159 CAAAPIHN
+159 CAASLIHN

-232 NHRDVIVSASKK
+232 NHRDVIVSASKR
-244 VRERVS
+244 VRERVC

-257 EDLMQNGLKPK
+257 EDLIHNGLKSK
-268 LEVPIYSN
+268 LEVPVYSN

-281 KCIYVKENKQGNV
+281 KCIYLKENKQANL
-294 FSTSPFINGVTFPG
+294 FSNFPFINGITFPG
-308 VIGTSN
+308 VIGTSSV
-314 AFQHTLEEIK
+314 FQHTLEEIK

-346 ARAIHENSSRKNGP
+346 ARAIHENSPRKNGP

-423 RVLQERIVTPIG
+423 RVLQERTVTPIG

-492 QDFCRRKN
+492 QHFCERKN

-505 PKNICNQLSQHA
+505 PKSICNQFSQHT

-536 QGREICGKQISFLLQ
+536 QGREICEKQISFLLQ
-551 TMMGNQNQLEL
+551 TMMGNQHQLEL

-576 KIQRD
+576 KIQCD

-592 NVSLAS
+592 NVSLAA

-608 YKRMQKY
+608 YKRMQKFR
-615 KLKSRFL
+615 L

>member
-14 FVDEG
+14 FVKEG

-43 PHMNKGQKILSSN
+43 PHMNKGQKILTSN
-56 FFQDQKKKSEIFL
+56 VFQDQKKKSEIFL

-78 MRRTIDELQMM
+78 MRKTIDELQMM

-232 NHRDVIVSASKK
+232 NHRDVIVSASKGI
-244 VRERVS
+244 RERVS

-257 EDLMQNGLKPK
+257 EDLMQYGLKSK
-268 LEVPIYSN
+268 LEVPAYSN

-294 FSTSPFINGVTFPG
+294 FSTSTFINGITFPG

-346 ARAIHENSSRKNGP
+346 ARAIHENSPRKNGP

-423 RVLQERIVTPIG
+423 RVLQERTVTPIG

-492 QDFCRRKN
+492 QHFCERKN

-505 PKNICNQLSQHA
+505 PKSICNQFSQHT

-536 QGREICGKQISFLLQ
+536 QGREICEKQISFLLQ
-551 TMMGNQNQLEL
+551 TMMGNQHQLAL
-562 QAENKTEHTLNFRE
+562 QAENKTGLTLNFRE

-592 NVSLAS
+592 NVSLAA

-615 KLKSRFL
+615 KL

>member
-19 VLDSNRINERIS
+19 VLDSNRMNERIS

-56 FFQDQKKKSEIFL
+56 IFQDQKKKSQIFL

-78 MRRTIDELQMM
+78 MRKTIDELQMM

-188 MLGMVTSIAHAI
+188 MLGIVTSIAHVI

-257 EDLMQNGLKPK
+257 EDLMQHGLKPK
-268 LEVPIYSN
+268 LEVPVYSN

-281 KCIYVKENKQGNV
+281 KCIYVQENKQGNL
-294 FSTSPFINGVTFPG
+294 FSTYPFINGITFPG
-308 VIGTSN
+308 VIGTSSV
-314 AFQHTLEEIK
+314 FQHTLEEIK

-346 ARAIHENSSRKNGP
+346 ARAIHENSPRKNGP

-423 RVLQERIVTPIG
+423 RVLQERTVTPIG

-492 QDFCRRKN
+492 QHFCERKD

-505 PKNICNQLSQHA
+505 PKSICNQFSQHT

-536 QGREICGKQISFLLQ
+536 QGREICEKQISFLLQ
-551 TMMGNQNQLEL
+551 TMMGNQHQLEL

-592 NVSLAS
+592 NVSLAA

-608 YKRMQKY
+608 YKRMQKFR
-615 KLKSRFL
+615 L

>member
-14 FVDEG
+14 FIDEG
-19 VLDSNRINERIS
+19 VFDSNRINERIS
-31 ESWHRCKQANVN
+31 ESWHRCRQANVN
-43 PHMNKGQKILSSN
+43 PYMNKGQKILSSN
-56 FFQDQKKKSEIFL
+56 VFQEQKKKSEIFL
-69 DIAIPQLQN
+69 DIALPQIQN
-78 MRRTIDELQMM
+78 MRKTIDELQMM

-103 GNQQTLK
+103 GNKQTLK

-124 EAAVGTNAIGT
+124 ESAVGTNAIGT
-135 ALQIE
+135 ALEIE

-147 TEHYSVASHSWS
+147 TEHYSVVSHSWS

-167 DDGKLIGVLDF
+167 DDGKLIGVLNF
-178 SCPIEFSHPY
+178 SCAIEFSHPY
-188 MLGMVTSIAHAI
+188 MLGMVTSMAHAI

-232 NHRDVIVSASKK
+232 NHRDVIVSASKS
-244 VRERVS
+244 VRERIN

-257 EDLMQNGLKPK
+257 EELMHHGLETK
-268 LEVPIYSN
+268 LEIPVYSN
-276 DRMIG
+276 ERMIG
-281 KCIYVKENKQGNV
+281 KCMYLKENKQMNTY
-294 FSTSPFINGVTFPG
+294 SALTFIKGITFPG
-308 VIGTSN
+308 VTGTSR

-346 ARAIHENSSRKNGP
+346 ARAIHENSPRKDGP

-393 YKGKFEQADGGTIFL
+393 YKGKFEQANGGTLFL

-423 RVLQERIVTPIG
+423 RVLQERTITPIG
-435 SSKEVPVNIRI
+435 SSKLVPVNIRI

-492 QDFCRRKN
+492 QHFYERKN

-505 PKNICNQLSQHA
+505 PKSIYNQFLQHT

-522 RELLNVLERIYILS
+522 RELVNVLERIYILS
-536 QGREICGKQISFLLQ
+536 QGREICEKQVAFLLQ
-551 TMMGNQNQLEL
+551 TMRGNQQQLEL
-562 QAENKTEHTLNFRE
+562 QVENKTEHTLNFRK

-581 SMIEALEKTNG
+581 SMIEALQKTNG
-592 NVSLAS
+592 NVSLAA
-598 KLLDVPRSTF
+598 KLLNVPRSTF

-615 KLKSRFL
+615 KL

>member
-14 FVDEG
+14 FIDEG

-43 PHMNKGQKILSSN
+43 PHMNKGQKILSSI

-69 DIAIPQLQN
+69 DIAIPQIQN
-78 MRRTIDELQMM
+78 MRKTIDELQMM

-103 GNQQTLK
+103 GNKQTLK

-135 ALQIE
+135 ALEIE

-232 NHRDVIVSASKK
+232 NHRDVIVSASKS
-244 VRERVS
+244 VRERIN

-257 EDLMQNGLKPK
+257 EELMHHGLETK
-268 LEVPIYSN
+268 LEIPVYSN
-276 DRMIG
+276 ERMIG
-281 KCIYVKENKQGNV
+281 KCMYLKENKQMNTYSALTFIKGIT
-294 FSTSPFINGVTFPG
+294 FSGVT
-308 VIGTSN
+308 GTSR

-324 LVSPTDASV
+324 LVSLTDASV

-346 ARAIHENSSRKNGP
+346 ARAIHDNSPRKDGP

-393 YKGKFEQADGGTIFL
+393 YKGKFEQANGGTLFL

-423 RVLQERIVTPIG
+423 RVLQERTITPIG

-492 QDFCRRKN
+492 QHFCERKN

-505 PKNICNQLSQHA
+505 PKSICNQFSQHT

-536 QGREICGKQISFLLQ
+536 QGREICEKQVALLIQ
-551 TMMGNQNQLEL
+551 TMMGNQQQLEL
-562 QAENKTEHTLNFRE
+562 QVENKTEHILNFRE

-581 SMIEALEKTNG
+581 SMIEALQKTNG
-592 NVSLAS
+592 NVSLAA

-615 KLKSRFL
+615 KL

>member
-14 FVDEG
+14 FIDKG

-56 FFQDQKKKSEIFL
+56 IFQEQKKKSEIFL
-69 DIAIPQLQN
+69 DIALPQIQN
-78 MRRTIDELQMM
+78 MRKIIDELQMM

-103 GNQQTLK
+103 GNKQTLK

-135 ALQIE
+135 ALEIE

-232 NHRDVIVSASKK
+232 NHRDVIVSASKS
-244 VRERVS
+244 VRKRVT

-257 EDLMQNGLKPK
+257 EDLMRYGLETK
-268 LEVPIYSN
+268 LGIPVYSN
-276 DRMIG
+276 ERMIG
-281 KCIYVKENKQGNV
+281 KCMYLKENKQMNTYSAFTFIKGIT
-294 FSTSPFINGVTFPG
+294 FSGVT
-308 VIGTSN
+308 GTSK

-346 ARAIHENSSRKNGP
+346 ARAIHENSPRKDGP

-393 YKGKFEQADGGTIFL
+393 YKGKFEQANGGTLFL

-414 PPEMQVALL
+414 PSEMQVALL
-423 RVLQERIVTPIG
+423 RVLQERTITPIG

-469 RLHVYPLYVPSLI
+469 RLHVYPLYVPSLL

-492 QDFCRRKN
+492 QHFCERKN

-505 PKNICNQLSQHA
+505 PKSICNQFLQHT

-522 RELLNVLERIYILS
+522 RELVNVLERIYILS
-536 QGREICGKQISFLLQ
+536 QGREICEKQVAFLLQ
-551 TMMGNQNQLEL
+551 TMMGNQQQLEL
-562 QAENKTEHTLNFRE
+562 QVENKTEHTLNFRE

-581 SMIEALEKTNG
+581 SMIEALQKTNG
-592 NVSLAS
+592 NVSLAV

-608 YKRMQKY
+608 YKRMQKFN
-615 KLKSRFL
+615 L